1 MSIGSDVSTDVQIIR
16 LKNSREPIVIE
27 TKTTTTTTTVTKRIC
42 IAKDANIDIADIK
55 SLLNED
61 LQAHA
66 ITTTAEFKPKS
77 SDRAT
82 SNFDLLKSPIHQI
95 DSPLSSTKIE
105 YFGENNEKDS
115 TTTRKKEKKKKDAN
129 FLSPNL
135 SKIPAEKHFKRTAAN
150 IDQTLKKKKPSNQSK
165 MDSYSTRSK
174 KVTAKN
180 QNDSIGKENYIDGLI
195 SKYMTLENK
204 PRQKNPKKSKAKT
217 NETEKDIDKDK
228 RVEPEKVDFLPT
240 VQNDLSAIFENPF
253 EEVDSPMRPVA
264 ENAST
269 IDFDGSCNGYFDD
282 KVADIQPYSVG
293 HTVKNDIKK
302 ESKVSSKTTES
313 SQKIKRI
320 KPSKPLKSSK
330 KNETKQK
337 ASSKKIQAIKA
348 THSNNNLSPIMI
360 YSPSTQKTL
369 TFGDDNKLILTKDMI
384 EKKMK
389 NFPNSSKSM
398 MERFERFKEMRVD
411 ADSRVF
417 FYPESK
423 EESESDDSDDSDIL
437 KHLRNQSKGLLI
449 KEYNC

>member
-1 MSIGSDVSTDVQIIR
+1 MNIGSDVSTDVQVLR

-42 IAKDANIDIADIK
+42 INDANIDIADIQ
-55 SLLNED
+55 SLLND
-61 LQAHA
+61 DVKTHA

-77 SDRAT
+77 TERAT

-115 TTTRKKEKKKKDAN
+115 TTTRKKEKKKNDAN
-129 FLSPNL
+129 ILSPNL
-135 SKIPAEKHFKRTAAN
+135 SKIPAEKHFKRTATN
-150 IDQTLKKKKPSNQSK
+150 IDDTLKKEKASNQSK

-174 KVTAKN
+174 KVTAKP
-180 QNDSIGKENYIDGLI
+180 QNDSTGKENYIDGLI

-204 PRQKNPKKSKAKT
+204 PRQKNTKKTKAKT
-217 NETEKDIDKDK
+217 KETEKDNDKGK
-228 RVEPEKVDFLPT
+228 RKEPEKVDFLPT

-253 EEVDSPMRPVA
+253 EEVDSPMRPVV
-264 ENAST
+264 ENASS
-269 IDFDGSCNGYFDD
+269 IDFDGGGNGYFDD
-282 KVADIQPYSVG
+282 DAADIQPYCVE
-293 HTVKNDIKK
+293 HPVKNDTKK
-302 ESKVSSKTTES
+302 KSKVSPKSTES

-320 KPSKPLKSSK
+320 KPSK

-337 ASSKKIQAIKA
+337 ANSKKIQAIKA
-348 THSNNNLSPIMI
+348 TQSNNNLSPIMI

-369 TFGDDNKLILTKDMI
+369 TSRDDNKLILTKDMI

-389 NFPNSSKSM
+389 KFPNSSKSV

-411 ADSRVF
+411 ADSRVL

-423 EESESDDSDDSDIL
+423 EESDSDDSDDSDIL
-437 KHLRNQSKGLLI
+437 KHLRNQSKGLLV
-449 KEYNC
+449 KEYSC